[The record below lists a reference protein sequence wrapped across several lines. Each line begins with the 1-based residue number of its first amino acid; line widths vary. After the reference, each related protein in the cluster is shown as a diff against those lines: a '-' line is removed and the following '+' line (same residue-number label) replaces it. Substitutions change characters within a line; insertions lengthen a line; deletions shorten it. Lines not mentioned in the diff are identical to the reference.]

1 MTLEIVTNLSKNEN
15 DLLSFGLD
23 ELARLGAKKILS
35 QALLLE
41 TDEYINA
48 FKDQRD
54 ANGRR
59 LVVKNGKARS
69 RKVTMGSG
77 TINVQAPR
85 VNDKRAGKKFESKI
99 LPPYLRRSPNVESIL
114 PLLYLKGL
122 SGNAF
127 KEALEKLLGDEAA
140 GLSSSSI
147 SILKKQWQQE
157 FKDWKRRD
165 ILEDFV
171 YLWCDGVNF
180 KVRLGDDKRASLL
193 VVIGVNSRGEK
204 KLLAAE
210 GGYRESKESWKTLFL
225 DLESRGLKSPLLLLG
240 DGALG
245 LWSCVRELELFKET
259 KEQRCW
265 FHKMAN
271 VLNIL
276 PKRVHG
282 QAKSLLK
289 EMMMAPSK
297 AEADRQLAIFHN
309 AFADKYEKACICLSR
324 DWEPLTNFFNFPAM
338 QWSSLRT
345 TNPIESAFASVKQ
358 RTLSSKG
365 AGSVAMAEGLAFKLL
380 KECEKKWRPIRGYKE
395 IEKQLAGMLYKDGI
409 LVEKEINQEEA
420 I

>member
-1 MTLEIVTNLSKNEN
+1 M
-15 DLLSFGLD
+15 
-23 ELARLGAKKILS
+23 
-35 QALLLE
+35 
-41 TDEYINA
+41 
-48 FKDQRD
+48 
-54 ANGRR
+54 
-59 LVVKNGKARS
+59 
-69 RKVTMGSG
+69 
-77 TINVQAPR
+77 
-85 VNDKRAGKKFESKI
+85 
-99 LPPYLRRSPNVESIL
+99 
-114 PLLYLKGL
+114 
-122 SGNAF
+122 
-127 KEALEKLLGDEAA
+127 
-140 GLSSSSI
+140 
-147 SILKKQWQQE
+147 
-157 FKDWKRRD
+157 
-165 ILEDFV
+165 
-171 YLWCDGVNF
+171 NF

-265 FHKMAN
+265 VHKMAN

-297 AEADRQLAIFHN
+297 AEADRQLVIFHN

-409 LVEKEINQEEA
+409 LIEKEINQEEA

>member
-1 MTLEIVTNLSKNEN
+1 MTLEIVTNLPKNEN

-23 ELARLGAKKILS
+23 ELAGLGAKKILS